1 MVNIYGY
8 NLNTENDKLFESL
21 DDRFSFWFQEYP
33 QAFLLVGGD
42 FNITLNVL
50 FDRWPPK
57 QSGSSSNALKTFM
70 QKYNLVDVWREMH
83 PNQNTYTWSNK
94 NGTRQS
100 RIDFWLVTSNTPKE
114 NILVNI
120 LVTPLTD
127 HKAIFINIRFSSF
140 VAPHCSSFWKMNISH
155 LRHNSAKLELKI
167 IISVHW
173 DLAQKEGAFGR
184 YWELLK
190 YEVGKYINEYI
201 NIYEIR
207 ISEEKTVSEITS
219 LSMVSPDRISPEER
233 LRLTN
238 LQYN

>member
-1 MVNIYGY
+1 
-8 NLNTENDKLFESL
+8 
-21 DDRFSFWFQEYP
+21 
-33 QAFLLVGGD
+33 
-42 FNITLNVL
+42 
-50 FDRWPPK
+50 
-57 QSGSSSNALKTFM
+57 
-70 QKYNLVDVWREMH
+70 
-83 PNQNTYTWSNK
+83 
-94 NGTRQS
+94 
-100 RIDFWLVTSNTPKE
+100 
-114 NILVNI
+114 
-120 LVTPLTD
+120 
-127 HKAIFINIRFSSF
+127 
-140 VAPHCSSFWKMNISH
+140 MNISH
-155 LRHNSAKLELKI
+155 LRHNSAKLELKK